1 MNGWSLVYEDFD
13 PRHEGVREALC
24 TLGNGHFA
32 TRGAAEYVEADA
44 VHYPA
49 TYLAGGYNRLT
60 SEINGH
66 ILENE
71 DLVNLPNWLLLT
83 FRIGDGPWFTLHD
96 VDIRTYR
103 QELDLQRG
111 VLWRTVRFCDAAG
124 RETILTTRRLVHMR
138 DPHLAAIEMTL
149 TAENWSGPIEI
160 KSTLNGRVRN
170 AGVTRYRR
178 LDGQHLAILEMQQV
192 ASDIIALKVRTNQ
205 SHLEVAQAART
216 RLFHGDTRLN
226 PACRS
231 FQNHGDI
238 AQLFRC
244 DLATQE
250 PLTIEKIVAL
260 YDSRDPAMAEC
271 CLAARQAVLG
281 AGRFGHLLRTHER
294 SWKHLW
300 QRFDIDL
307 DGDNHQLETEHLCI
321 LRLHLFHLLQVA
333 SPHIIERDVGVP
345 ARGLHGEA
353 YRGHIFW
360 DELFI
365 FPLLNLRLPEITRAL
380 LKYRYR
386 RLPAARRAA
395 AAAGYRGAMFPWQSG
410 SDGREENQVLHLN
423 PRSGRWGPDNTYL
436 QRHVNA
442 AIVYNVWQY
451 YQATRDLEFLSH
463 FGAELILEIA
473 RFWASIARYNPRID
487 RYEILGVVGP
497 DEYHTAYP
505 DTTDSGLNNNAYT
518 NIMAVWVLCRALE
531 VIALLPADRGRE
543 LQETLGFTE
552 NECQQ
557 WDDISR
563 KMYVPFH
570 ADGIISQFEGY
581 ERLEEFDWE
590 SYSRQ
595 YGDIQRLD
603 RILEAEGDTPNR
615 YKCSKQ
621 ADVLMLFYLFSADEL
636 SSLFARLS
644 YPFPS
649 EIIPRTITYYMAR
662 TSHGSTLSRVVHSWV
677 LARADRER
685 SWQLFTQALASDVAD
700 VQGGTTAEG
709 IHLGAMGGTVDLIQC
724 CYTGIEIRGDV
735 LYVHPC
741 LPQELS
747 RLHFNIRYRGQSLT
761 FDITPDTLT
770 ISSLPGM
777 AAAITLGIND
787 GLHRLDSGETKAF
800 RL

>member
-1 MNGWSLVYEDFD
+1 MNDWALVYEGFD
-13 PRHEGVREALC
+13 PPHEGVREALC

-32 TRGAAEYVEADA
+32 TRGAAEYAEADA
-44 VHYPA
+44 VHYPG

-60 SEINGH
+60 SEIDGH
-66 ILENE
+66 VLENE
-71 DLVNLPNWLLLT
+71 DLVNLPNWLPLT

-111 VLWRTVRFCDAAG
+111 VLWRMICFRDGAG
-124 RETILTTRRLVHMR
+124 RETILTSRRLVHIR
-138 DPHLAAIEMTL
+138 DPHLAALEMTL

-160 KSTLNGRVRN
+160 KSALNGRVCN
-170 AGVTRYRR
+170 AGVERYRR
-178 LDGQHLAILEMQQV
+178 LDGQHLEVLEMQQV
-192 ASDIIALKVRTNQ
+192 TNDIMALKVRTNQ

-216 RLFHGDTRLN
+216 QLFHGDTHLN
-226 PACRS
+226 PPCRR
-231 FQNHGDI
+231 FQNHGYI
-238 AQLFRC
+238 AQLFSC

-260 YDSRDPAMAEC
+260 YDSRDPAIAEC

-281 AGRFGHLLRTHER
+281 AGRFRQLLQSHER
-294 SWKHLW
+294 AWRHLW

-307 DGDNHQLETEHLCI
+307 DGADHQRETEHLCI
-321 LRLHLFHLLQVA
+321 LRLHIFHLLQVA

-386 RLPAARRAA
+386 RLPAARQAA
-395 AAAGYRGAMFPWQSG
+395 AVAGYSGAMFPWQSG
-410 SDGREENQVLHLN
+410 SDGREESQVLHLN
-423 PRSGRWGPDNTYL
+423 PRSGRWGPDHTHL
-436 QRHVNA
+436 QCHVNA
-442 AIVYNVWQY
+442 AIAYNVWQY
-451 YQATRDLEFLSH
+451 YQATHDLEFLSH

-473 RFWASIARYNPRID
+473 RFWASIAQYNPHID

-505 DTTDSGLNNNAYT
+505 DATSPGLNNNAYT
-518 NIMAVWVLCRALE
+518 NIMAVWALCRALE
-531 VIALLPADRGRE
+531 VVALLPADRGDE
-543 LQETLGFTE
+543 LQEILGFTASE
-552 NECQQ
+552 YQQ
-557 WDDISR
+557 WDDMSR
-563 KMYVPFH
+563 KMLVPFH
-570 ADGIISQFEGY
+570 EDGIISQFEGY
-581 ERLEEFDWE
+581 ERLAEFDWE
-590 SYSRQ
+590 GYSRQ

-603 RILEAEGDTPNR
+603 RILGAEGDTPNR

-636 SSLFARLS
+636 GSLFTRLG
-644 YPFPS
+644 YAFPY
-649 EIIPRTITYYMAR
+649 ETIPRNIAYYMAR

-677 LARADRER
+677 LSRADRER

-741 LPQELS
+741 LPEELT
-747 RLHFNIRYRGQSLT
+747 RLRFNIRYRDQSLT

-770 ISSLPGM
+770 VSSLPGT
-777 AAAITLGIND
+777 ATAITMSVND
-787 GLHRLDSGETKAF
+787 VLYRLDSGKTKAF